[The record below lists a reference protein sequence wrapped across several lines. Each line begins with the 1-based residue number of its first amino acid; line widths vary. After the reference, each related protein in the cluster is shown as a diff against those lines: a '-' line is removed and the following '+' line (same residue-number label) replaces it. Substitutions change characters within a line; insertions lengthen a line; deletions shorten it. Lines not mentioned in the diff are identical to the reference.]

1 MNFSLLALS
10 LIGVVLG
17 SLIVRILV
25 RMASERDAAMRH
37 RQKRMIP
44 FPEDNLTRWG
54 HG

>member
-1 MNFSLLALS
+1 MNIGLLALS

-17 SLIVRILV
+17 LLVVRIFV
-25 RMASERDAAMRH
+25 RMANERDAAMRH
-37 RQKRMIP
+37 RQKRIIP